1 MELIY
6 EVSIAVDPEVAE
18 DYAAWLKGHVLDV
31 LDNPG
36 FDSATI
42 HRADAPDG
50 DTRRHFVVHYAVR
63 DRAALDAYFASDG
76 PRGAAAMRAEGTS
89 RFGERFSA
97 TRRILE
103 RIP

>member
-6 EVSIAVDPEVAE
+6 EVSIAVDPEIAE
-18 DYAAWLKGHVLDV
+18 AYESWLRVHVLDV

-50 DTRRHFVVHYAVR
+50 DAHRHFVVHYAVR

-76 PRGAAAMRAEGTS
+76 PRGAKAMRAEGTT

-97 TRRILE
+97 ARRVLE
-103 RIP
+103 KLP

>member
-6 EVSIAVDPEVAE
+6 EVSLAVDPEIAE
-18 DYAAWLKGHVLDV
+18 AYEAWLRVHVLEV

-42 HRADAPDG
+42 HRADAPEGDG
-50 DTRRHFVVHYAVR
+50 RRHFVVHYAVR
-63 DRAALDAYFASDG
+63 DRAALEAYFASDG
-76 PRGAAAMRAEGTS
+76 PRGAQAMRADGVA
-89 RFGERFSA
+89 RFGERFVA

-103 RIP
+103 RIE